1 MSSNPPAPSSPTTH
15 TPTETRAL
23 LRNAAW
29 GVLIVSPI
37 IILLPP
43 RKFDVYTVALLS
55 GTLISANHL
64 TYEYSGR
71 SFAQRWGQR
80 MEAMSGGTLPPKAL
94 ETQERL
100 RREKA
105 ARFEKQLAGT
115 KYGANAP
122 ETKAQSAILDSVASA
137 EGKEDRGTLQ
147 KIWYGQEGPDWKKK
161 RDEKEKEALEE
172 GKGYGGLIADQIW
185 EVWNWGRGKAED
197 IKGKDEEVV
206 EEERRNK
213 EEGKK

>member
-1 MSSNPPAPSSPTTH
+1 
-15 TPTETRAL
+15 
-23 LRNAAW
+23 
-29 GVLIVSPI
+29 
-37 IILLPP
+37 
-43 RKFDVYTVALLS
+43 
-55 GTLISANHL
+55 
-64 TYEYSGR
+64 
-71 SFAQRWGQR
+71 
-80 MEAMSGGTLPPKAL
+80 MEAMSGGALPPKAL

-122 ETKAQSAILDSVASA
+122 EAKAQSAILDSVAKQQQLSQNSPSA
-137 EGKEDRGTLQ
+137 SSDSVASTEEKEDRGVLQ

-206 EEERRNK
+206 EERRHEQ